1 MIITETD
8 ITYNGVPLE
17 HLSTADMVQF
27 ANHMRIDISGS
38 ENDRQ
43 SLFALID
50 NAFLRIK
57 NKHIKNPYKIL
68 IRTRSHVVLLQHPN
82 LFLWIQACW
91 KRMLMTS
98 QGVIHSSLM
107 VTSMT

>member
-8 ITYNGVPLE
+8 ITYNGIPLE

-27 ANHMRIDISGS
+27 AKYMHIDISGS

-50 NAFLRIK
+50 NAFLRMK
-57 NKHIKNPYKIL
+57 NKHITNPYD
-68 IRTRSHVVLLQHPN
+68 RS
-82 LFLWIQACW
+82 IC
-91 KRMLMTS
+91 T
-98 QGVIHSSLM
+98 
-107 VTSMT
+107 